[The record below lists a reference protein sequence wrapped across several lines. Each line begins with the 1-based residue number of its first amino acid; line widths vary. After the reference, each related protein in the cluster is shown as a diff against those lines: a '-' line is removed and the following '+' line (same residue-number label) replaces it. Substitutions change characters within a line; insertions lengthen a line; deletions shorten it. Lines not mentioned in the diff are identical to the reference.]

1 MKLDRVEIGK
11 LRDLLGMGGEIL
23 ISSHMRPDPDAIGSV
38 LALREM
44 VETFGGRPVCILE
57 DDCPT
62 RCLSLPGAK
71 EIRTARELGQVS
83 QYSRVIVVDSGS
95 RTRIGIVE
103 QFIATDALV
112 ANLDH
117 HISNTRFGAI
127 NLVDTDAAASGELLF
142 DLCHELQVKVTKS
155 LATNMLAGVLTD
167 TGRFRHSNTSPRSLQ
182 IAAEL
187 VEGGADI
194 SALTEQLYYAIPE
207 EDVRATGRILDT
219 LQMHANG
226 RISTM
231 HVPVRDSVEDP
242 DNIIDIGR
250 AINGVEVAVLLSE
263 MRDGRIRASL
273 RSNSYVNVS
282 EIAAAFGGGGHERAA
297 GFRMSGTIESV
308 ERRLLPRLEAALTKA
323 IAPN

>member
-1 MKLDRVEIGK
+1 VKLDRVEIGK

-263 MRDGRIRASL
+263 MKDGRIRASL

>member
-11 LRDLLGMGGEIL
+11 LHDLLGMGGEIL

-187 VEGGADI
+187 VEAGADI

-263 MRDGRIRASL
+263 MKDGRIRASL

>member
-263 MRDGRIRASL
+263 MKDGRIRASL